1 LLWKEV
7 DVSFVGFYLF
17 YAKIN
22 IMIGIFDSGIGGLT
36 VVKRVFEI
44 LPGYQI
50 LYFGDTARTPYG
62 GRSREVIQKYALED
76 AEILIEN
83 GAKIIIIA
91 CNTVSAVAFDFL
103 KEKIKLPIFE
113 VVTPAVEKAI
123 QITRNKRIGVIG
135 TRATV
140 SSKIF
145 EKLIHEKNPQIQ
157 VFQNPAP
164 LLVPLVEEGW
174 LKKPETRM
182 IVKKY
187 LLPLKLK
194 QIDTLILACTHY
206 PFLKEIIQRK
216 VGQRVKLVD
225 PGEEVVLK
233 IKKFLTQNPEIEKS
247 LIKDEKHKFMVS
259 DLTPKFQEM
268 AKNWLGRE
276 VRLEEIKIK

>member
-1 LLWKEV
+1 
-7 DVSFVGFYLF
+7 
-17 YAKIN
+17 
-22 IMIGIFDSGIGGLT
+22 MIGIFDSGIGGLT

-216 VGQRVKLVD
+216 IGQRVKLVD
-225 PGEEVVLK
+225 PGEAVVL
-233 IKKFLTQNPEIEKS
+233 IVKKFLTQNPEIEKS
-247 LIKDEKHKFMVS
+247 LIKGGNHQFMVS
-259 DLTPKFQEM
+259 DLTPKFQEI

-276 VRLEEIKIK
+276 VKLGEIKIK